1 MSSHV
6 ALRGN
11 SRPKKQDA
19 ERIGNVDPNSQI
31 EVTLTLR
38 GPKLPQADSK
48 QSSLTPEEFAKQYGS
63 RREDA
68 DKVAHILENYGLK
81 IEETS
86 LGSRSMRVSGTAAAM
101 EKAFQPALAMYHS
114 ASQGEFRGRD
124 GEIRVPVEVADIVTG
139 VLGFDQ
145 RQVARRKAVA
155 IAPAAPAVAPLTPM
169 DLEHRYNFPPGEG
182 EAQQVAIAEFQGG
195 YFADDLRAFCT
206 KFGRARPSVTTV
218 PVGLPVRTLSEI
230 LKLPPDQRKGEL
242 DASIEVMMDVEI
254 IAGLCPKSEIF
265 VYFAPFTQKGWVD
278 LLNKVISGDPAKPVV
293 LSISWG
299 LAEDAPDWTE
309 AARNAINDRLQ
320 AAALLGITVCVASGD
335 DGSGDQLTDGKA
347 HIDFPSSSPF
357 VLSVGGTMLNGGDQS
372 KEEVWFE
379 PPGQRTNFGG
389 GAGGGGVSVL
399 FARPS
404 WQTVTVK
411 SLNTGAIDG
420 RIIPDIAALAGAP
433 LYDLI
438 FRGHDAPNGGT
449 SASAPLWAALILR
462 INQNLPG
469 NKRQQFLTP
478 LLYQNGPNGR
488 PRGEIGCNDIT
499 MGQNASS
506 PEPGVGYKAT
516 KGFDA
521 VSGWGTPNGTA
532 LLSVL

>member
-6 ALRGN
+6 ALNGN

-19 ERIGNVDPNSQI
+19 ERIGDVDPNSQI
-31 EVTLTLR
+31 EVTLTLN
-38 GPKLPQADSK
+38 GPKLPQAGSK

-68 DKVAHILENYGLK
+68 DKVARVLENYGLK

-101 EKAFQPALAMYHS
+101 EKAFQPGLAMYHS

-124 GEIRVPVEVADIVTG
+124 GDIKVPIEVADIVTS
-139 VLGFDQ
+139 VLGFDE
-145 RQVARRKAVA
+145 RQVARRKAAA
-155 IAPAAPAVAPLTPM
+155 IVPAAPALAPLTPM
-169 DLEHRYNFPPGEG
+169 DLEQRYSFPPGEG
-182 EAQQVAIAEFQGG
+182 EGQQVAIAEFQGG
-195 YFADDLRAFCT
+195 YFADDLRAFCA
-206 KFGRARPSVTTV
+206 KFGRARPSVITV

-230 LKLPPDQRKGEL
+230 LKLPPDQRKDEL

-278 LLNKVISGDPAKPVV
+278 LLNKVISGNPAKPVA

-320 AAALLGITVCVASGD
+320 GAALLGITVCIASGD
-335 DGSGDQLTDGKA
+335 DGSGDQLNDGQA
-347 HIDFPSSSPF
+347 HVDFPSSSPF
-357 VLSVGGTMLNGGDQS
+357 VLSVGGTMLDDENQS
-372 KEEVWFE
+372 EQVWFE
-379 PPGQRTNFGG
+379 PPGRRTNFGG

-411 SLNTGAIDG
+411 SLNRGSIDG
-420 RIIPDIAALAGAP
+420 RIMPDVAALAGTP
-433 LYDLI
+433 SYDLI

-462 INQNLPG
+462 INANLPLG
-469 NKRQQFLTP
+469 KRQQFFTP
-478 LLYQNGPNGR
+478 LLYEKGANGQ
-488 PRGEIGCNDIT
+488 PRGEVGCHDIT
-499 MGQNASS
+499 VGQNASS
-506 PEPGVGYKAT
+506 PAPGVGYKAT

-521 VSGWGTPNGTA
+521 VTGWGTPNGTA
-532 LLSVL
+532 LLSAL